1 MGENQAEAT
10 CVATPSHA
18 GISNGNDLNIQ
29 PPLPTSQ
36 PWMYNYFD
44 MYQQQQNQQFN
55 AYRAHVQQYAMQQM
69 QNASQQNTPVKPN
82 NAPPGF
88 SNAVVS
94 TPPPPT
100 LMDLQ
105 VSPPSP
111 PGFSTSPGNL
121 LTRPGYFNGNNQ
133 QQSNQ
138 KSSNQFGGIKF
149 NLNNQQKRLQNVNPL
164 FANTSLNNGQQPN
177 NGINNNN
184 NTNNNKKKRKRNKN
198 KQNAQALNNSLPAS
212 LPDMSIPPPIFISA
226 IPPPITPNLSIPP
239 PPLLNNFSVQTP
251 PHLSQNLSQLSPQI
265 PSQQQQIQQNQQQ
278 QQSNQTVSQPSNTTA
293 KKPDPFNNPTDAW
306 PESLNNYVARCYA
319 KCKTNFDKDQID
331 ICLKGRITAA
341 ANRGELWTKD
351 WDAEPIPSV
360 HSERNH
366 LIPKAP
372 VQGQLSKFQNTQTNV
387 STSAQKKGISES
399 LGLRLGTRTSMNS
412 SKRSSRSRSRS
423 HSPYQKKRRGGS
435 RSSSNDND
443 SDSPRRKS
451 RHSSDSSS
459 SDENY
464 KSFSKSSK
472 NSKMAQRLG
481 QLSSSNS
488 SLNGGKKKNK
498 KNKNKKAPFYSEHSK
513 IGGDV
518 IGDAARLKQRAARFK
533 DTNTTKQIS
542 NAAAST
548 INGKKKKMLMPTP
561 NRLFVDDSSENNF
574 DLTDFHIV
582 GTCRD
587 LEKSFLRLTKAP
599 APSEVRPVEVLV
611 FSLTNV
617 KKKWVEKQDYFYA
630 CDQLKSIRQDLTV
643 SNTLYN
649 KIFIKRFI
657 KII

>member
-10 CVATPSHA
+10 CVVAPAKT
-18 GISNGNDLNIQ
+18 GTTNGNEQ
-29 PPLPTSQ
+29 PPLPPTQ
-36 PWMYNYFD
+36 PWMYNYFE
-44 MYQQQQNQQFN
+44 MYQQQNQQQFN

-88 SNAVVS
+88 GNSVV
-94 TPPPPT
+94 PPT

-105 VSPPSP
+105 VNPPSP
-111 PGFSTSPGNL
+111 PSFSISPGNL
-121 LTRPGYFNGNNQ
+121 STRPSYFNGNSQQQ

-138 KSSNQFGGIKF
+138 KPSNQFGGIRF
-149 NLNNQQKRLQNVNPL
+149 NLNNQQKRIQNVNPL
-164 FANTSLNNGQQPN
+164 FANPSPAQTNGQQQN
-177 NGINNNN
+177 NGDNNNGN
-184 NTNNNKKKRKRNKN
+184 SKRKRKRKKN
-198 KQNAQALNNSLPAS
+198 KQNAQAHNNSLATGLP
-212 LPDMSIPPPIFISA
+212 LPDMSIPPPTFVSGLQ
-226 IPPPITPNLSIPP
+226 PPVAPDLSKPP
-239 PPLLNNFSVQTP
+239 PPFPTVFPVQTSP
-251 PHLSQNLSQLSPQI
+251 LLSHDPIQQSPQT
-265 PSQQQQIQQNQQQ
+265 PTQQQQPKPQI
-278 QQSNQTVSQPSNTTA
+278 SQTLNSSL

-351 WDAEPIPSV
+351 WDSEPIPSV
-360 HSERNH
+360 HSERNV
-366 LIPKAP
+366 LVAKPP
-372 VQGQLSKFQNTQTNV
+372 VQGQLSKFQNT
-387 STSAQKKGISES
+387 STTPPTTAQKKGISES
-399 LGLRLGTRTSMNS
+399 LGLRLGTRTANG

-423 HSPYQKKRRGGS
+423 PYASKKRRGSS
-435 RSSSNDND
+435 RSSSSG

-451 RHSSDSSS
+451 HRSSDSVS

-464 KSFSKSSK
+464 KSFSKTPK
-472 NSKMAQRLG
+472 NNKMAQRLG
-481 QLSSSNS
+481 QHSSSNT
-488 SLNGGKKKNK
+488 SLNSKKKNK
-498 KNKNKKAPFYSEHSK
+498 KKNKKAAFYSEHSK

-518 IGDAARLKQRAARFK
+518 IGDAARLKQRAARFN
-533 DTNTTKQIS
+533 DSSTKKQANVSSTMS
-542 NAAAST
+542 N
-548 INGKKKKMLMPTP
+548 KKKKILMPTP

-599 APSEVRPVEVLV
+599 AATEVRPVEVLV
-611 FSLTNV
+611 FSLSNV

-643 SNTLYN
+643 SDQNLE
-649 KIFIKRFI
+649 
-657 KII
+657 